1 LKWDKRIEPLKFSE
15 SKQNYIAAMEQI
27 AVTVSGYFFD
37 LLLAQVNFQ
46 IAETNLLNTKQIQRV
61 ADEKFELGKV
71 SKNEILQLQTGTSQI
86 PESGRQGKKD
96 MEIAMLNLRSYIGL
110 QAKGKLELELPPAII
125 GMQVTAD
132 RVLAE
137 AYVNN
142 ANAIAFIRKVIEA
155 RRDVAQ
161 AKGDNGLNA
170 TLTANLGLCEQGLYY
185 S

>member
-1 LKWDKRIEPLKFSE
+1 MRSSSWARF
-15 SKQNYIAAMEQI
+15 
-27 AVTVSGYFFD
+27 
-37 LLLAQVNFQ
+37 
-46 IAETNLLNTKQIQRV
+46 
-61 ADEKFELGKV
+61 
-71 SKNEILQLQTGTSQI
+71 SKNEILQLQLEHLKSQKAV
-86 PESGRQGKKD
+86 GKARRD

-161 AKGDNGLNA
+161 AKGDNGLMPP
-170 TLTANLGLCEQGLYY
+170 
-185 S
+185 